1 MAIDVTPESAT
12 VCLIVASLLAYGLI
26 MAFARAHDRGYDEAL
41 GMNESYHK
49 MVLGLLR
56 IRIEAREHALAMYRD
71 ISTTLCD
78 NTSDCMYCPYERDK
92 NDRKCVLWELNE
104 VVERMDI
111 DEVHVNTKH
120 DRGDCD

>member
-1 MAIDVTPESAT
+1 MTINFTKESVT
-12 VCLIVASLLAYGLI
+12 VCLIVLSLLAYGLI

-49 MVLGLLR
+49 MVLDLLR
-56 IRIEAREHALAMYRD
+56 TRIEAREYALAMYRD

-78 NTSDCMYCPYERDK
+78 NTSDCMYCPYEREK
-92 NDRKCVLWELNE
+92 NDRKCALWELNE

-111 DEVHVNTKH
+111 DKVHVDTKH
-120 DRGDCD
+120 DGGDGN